1 MGESRMTNPAAPPTG
16 LKTRTL
22 TPAEA
27 ERLSKLVGQLA
38 REKYDADNLEALC
51 RIVYVRALLRV
62 REVAGGRTKS
72 AIPLAQSVTASVL
85 KMVVGFYFTG
95 SDVAALLHDDEE
107 PSARSAK

>member
-1 MGESRMTNPAAPPTG
+1 MTNPAAPPPG
-16 LKTRTL
+16 LKTRTI
-22 TPAEA
+22 TAAEA

-72 AIPLAQSVTASVL
+72 AIPMAQLVTASVL
-85 KMVVGFYFTG
+85 KMVVGFYFTAA
-95 SDVAALLHDDEE
+95 DVAALLHDDED
-107 PSARSAK
+107 PPARPAR